1 MRNVTFVCLLLLVAA
16 CGASRQAPQNGPPLT
31 QAQVQSFENGVDFVA
46 SLEGIEGRWRDD
58 WDRDLQER
66 VSSADVI
73 ALVTV
78 RALRTDT
85 DPEQRVTHRVVAHVD
100 RELVGSAD
108 EDLELAVS
116 TDEVG
121 FNSVHDNLGRMNQKQ
136 FVAYVR
142 RGPDRLHWHL
152 SPASEEVVS
161 ATESR
166 ITDLQRAPNK
176 NAGQR
181 VVVHTN

>member
-1 MRNVTFVCLLLLVAA
+1 MRNVTLACALLLADA
-16 CGASRQAPQNGPPLT
+16 CGASQQAANNSPPLT
-31 QAQVQSFENGVDFVA
+31 QAQAQSFENGVDFVA

-78 RALRTDT
+78 QALRTDT
-85 DPEQRVTHRVVAHVD
+85 DPEQRVTHRVVAQVD
-100 RELVGSAD
+100 RELVGSAGK
-108 EDLELAVS
+108 EIELAVS

-121 FNSVHDNLGRMNQKQ
+121 FNSVHDNLGRMNEKQ
-136 FVAYVR
+136 FVAYIR
-142 RGPDRLHWHL
+142 RGPDGLHWHL
-152 SPASEEVVS
+152 SPASEEVLS
-161 ATESR
+161 ATEGR
-166 ITDLQRAPNK
+166 ITDLQRSPNK